1 MNILYL
7 EEKSTRVRS
16 YVSGIP
22 PQLMIDRSG
31 ELEPEAVMDGLAVSL
46 YIYPLAHLRG
56 SNGLHICSANSY
68 FAQLELS
75 WSFVCFVPSKTA
87 IDHGWSS

>member
-1 MNILYL
+1 MC
-7 EEKSTRVRS
+7 
-16 YVSGIP
+16 IP

-46 YIYPLAHLRG
+46 CIYPLAHLRG

-68 FAQLELS
+68 FARLEVS
-75 WSFVCFVPSKTA
+75 
-87 IDHGWSS
+87 